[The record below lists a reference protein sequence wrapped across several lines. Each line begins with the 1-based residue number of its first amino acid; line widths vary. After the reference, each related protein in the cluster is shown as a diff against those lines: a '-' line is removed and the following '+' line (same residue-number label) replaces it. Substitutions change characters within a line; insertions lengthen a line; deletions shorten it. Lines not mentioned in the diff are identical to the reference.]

1 VVAICG
7 DEPRPRSRRRTD
19 SGLGGRAAVVGGFA
33 SARQFEEATGF
44 VMRVVASRHNPMFAI
59 SHVDRPLRAA
69 QETTEWAGPVT
80 ALAQGLRRERCVCS
94 PNINV

>member
-59 SHVDRPLRAA
+59 SHVDRRPSSGPRDDRM
-69 QETTEWAGPVT
+69 GRPVT
-80 ALAQGLRRERCVCS
+80 ALA
-94 PNINV
+94 